1 MAYTAFAQIK
11 LAFKDMVS
19 IVILNWNGLDFLKIC
34 IPSVVKAIDFYR
46 NGCEIIVVDNGST
59 DGSVNYIKNNF
70 PQIRIIA
77 LKENFHFAKAMNI
90 GIKEAKGDIV
100 IGLNNDVIVEE
111 NFIAPL
117 VSYFSQDG
125 NIFAVA
131 AKMLLW
137 DRKTLNFGRAVGK
150 FKFGIFRRVFQ
161 QPSLSTNTLYA
172 CGGAFAVDKNK
183 FLELGGFDED
193 MIVYWEDLDLCYRA
207 WKQGYKTI
215 YEPRSII
222 YHKFHGTYAKKC
234 GEKGI
239 HLISGENYFLCAL
252 KNFHDKSL
260 FYKQLFSLPLLI
272 LIAPLL
278 GRAHFSLGL
287 LRSIRRWPVFLRKRK
302 EERKK
307 ALFSDREVLYMS
319 SQ

>member
-1 MAYTAFAQIK
+1 MI
-11 LAFKDMVS
+11 S
-19 IVILNWNGLDFLKIC
+19 IVILNWNGKEFLEKC
-34 IPSVVKAIDFYR
+34 LPSVTRAVSVYADT
-46 NGCEIIVVDNGST
+46 CEIIVVDNGST
-59 DGSVNYIKNNF
+59 DGSLDYLKSNF
-70 PQIRIIA
+70 SEVKTIS
-77 LKENFHFAKAMNI
+77 LKENFGFAKAMNI
-90 GIKEAKGDIV
+90 GIQEAKGDII
-100 IGLNNDVIVEE
+100 IGLNNDVIVKED
-111 NFIAPL
+111 FIAPL
-117 VSYFSQDG
+117 VSHFPSDE
-125 NIFAVA
+125 NLFAVA

-137 DRKTLNFGRAVGK
+137 DKKTLNFGRVVGR
-150 FKFGIFRRVFQ
+150 FKFGIFRRTFEE
-161 QPSLSTNTLYA
+161 PIEPRPTLYA
-172 CGGAFAVDKNK
+172 CGGAFAVDKDK

-207 WKQGYKTI
+207 WKQGYRTV
-215 YEPRSII
+215 YEPRSIV
-222 YHKFHGTYAKKC
+222 YHKFHGTYKKIC
-234 GEKGI
+234 GEAGI
-239 HLISGENYFLCAL
+239 NKISGENYFLCAL

-287 LRSIRRWPVFLRKRK
+287 LRSIKRWPMFLKKRK